1 MTDPGATCAAC
12 GRYVGYGEKNAGAA
26 VDIRTGD
33 VFCPSCADRIGP
45 IRHS

>member
-1 MTDPGATCAAC
+1 MTGANCDAC
-12 GRYVGYGEKNAGAA
+12 GDYVPYDDKDAGAA
-26 VDIRTGD
+26 VDVRTGD

>member
-1 MTDPGATCAAC
+1 MTGANCGAC
-12 GRYVGYGEKNAGAA
+12 GRYVSYNDKNAGAA
-26 VDIRTGD
+26 VDARTGR